1 MALCVFLLQAGVL
14 SKILNRSSC
23 FQHRGY
29 RRLMLRMCFK
39 GILVSLNVTVL
50 SFGTLFQTL
59 TLAADFLGFFLHAR
73 STVASDIN
81 L

>member
-1 MALCVFLLQAGVL
+1 
-14 SKILNRSSC
+14 
-23 FQHRGY
+23 
-29 RRLMLRMCFK
+29 MLRMCFK